1 MLRKVPFWSISP
13 CVYRQNSQLERC
25 SNHFSDSF
33 GRRILGSSNS
43 DQQVT
48 PGDPPSSHDQW
59 RAILRVGKEPRA
71 ASQPREPPIPS
82 PSLTL
87 IRPLAGESPGLQ
99 VAPTEANA
107 LRAVRRLIARIK
119 CEACGGVRAARK
131 WGVLNADD
139 AQIIEED
146 TAAHYERDLAL
157 FRGWHH
163 KRGTNPEAALEE
175 LRRRTESHAR
185 GLAQEHGR
193 GREAGRRDGRAD

>member
-1 MLRKVPFWSISP
+1 
-13 CVYRQNSQLERC
+13 
-25 SNHFSDSF
+25 
-33 GRRILGSSNS
+33 
-43 DQQVT
+43 
-48 PGDPPSSHDQW
+48 
-59 RAILRVGKEPRA
+59 
-71 ASQPREPPIPS
+71 
-82 PSLTL
+82 
-87 IRPLAGESPGLQ
+87 
-99 VAPTEANA
+99 
-107 LRAVRRLIARIK
+107 
-119 CEACGGVRAARK
+119 VRAARK

-146 TAAHYERDLAL
+146 TAAQYERDLAL